1 MVSVRHLDEAGPDVS
16 EELLCGLV
24 LGAVHLPSRHLT
36 DAVLGPLEILKAVR
50 GEEIVRL
57 VWYTLVIHLVGQIS
71 VIVQVKESLKIQ
83 HEFVF
88 LKF

>member
-57 VWYTLVIHLVGQIS
+57 VYFRYSPCRTNIRHCSGQR
-71 VIVQVKESLKIQ
+71 KY
-83 HEFVF
+83 
-88 LKF
+88 